1 MIDISDYSLEKCLFW
16 GVFAEHCQWADASF
30 CAGAYMKFFVH
41 GILAILEIFPGI
53 GQIISLAEKILF
65 SKKWTESP
73 VSPPL
78 PLPPSNGLKTPFR
91 TKKTKR
97 FLFQSPETS
106 YPVSPRLTPEA
117 FLDLSYIPGSPS
129 FSPPPF
135 FTSPSSMLS
144 PIAFARNPAST

>member
-1 MIDISDYSLEKCLFW
+1 MINISDYSLEKCLFW

-65 SKKWTESP
+65 SKRWTDSP
-73 VSPPL
+73 VSPP
-78 PLPPSNGLKTPFR
+78 PSNGFKTPSR
-91 TKKTKR
+91 ARKAKKILVR
-97 FLFQSPETS
+97 SPETS
-106 YPVSPRLTPEA
+106 YPVSPPFTPEPS
-117 FLDLSYIPGSPS
+117 FNISYIPSSPS

-144 PIAFARNPAST
+144 PIAFVKPT